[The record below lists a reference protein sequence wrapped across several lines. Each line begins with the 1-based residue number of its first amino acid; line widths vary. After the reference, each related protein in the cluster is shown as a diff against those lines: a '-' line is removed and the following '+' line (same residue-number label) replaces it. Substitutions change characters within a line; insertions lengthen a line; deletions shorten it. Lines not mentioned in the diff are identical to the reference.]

1 MNSGTFNLESL
12 NSQTY
17 ENKTYD
23 GSSSYLFSETES
35 KGFKKPRARYLYFGG
50 AAVLLIVVVVAIV
63 LGVTLG
69 GKSGAEDSNVE
80 GSRGEQAGGTEST
93 ATPTDTTP
101 SFSSTS
107 EHPEVPDWLK
117 QSCPST
123 GTAPQCPWSKP
134 PLIVVSLDGFRAE
147 YLLRNLTPTIQKL
160 RDCGVHT
167 PYMRSVYP
175 TLTFPNH
182 YTIVTG
188 LYPESHGIVG
198 NSMYDFKYNETFF
211 IGAKTTTNS
220 HWWGGEPIWVTA
232 RKQGLK
238 TASYFWVG
246 SETNISGYQPDYWE
260 RYNGSIP
267 YTSRIDKAM
276 DWLSMPDNERP
287 ELIMLYFD
295 EPDHQGHG
303 TGPDSEEVNEML
315 GKVDSL
321 IGYLMNSLLAKNMDN
336 CVNLVVLAD
345 HGMASTACERKIAL
359 DTWLPEVDN
368 MLVYS
373 GTTGYI
379 QPEYRRLGRDAILEN
394 EQVVSTETITSSLD
408 CKSDKLRL
416 FTKTNIPVRHH
427 YANNYRIGDVV
438 VDVQDTWM
446 FSSTNDS
453 WCLHGNHGYD
463 NVYKSMH
470 ALFLAHGPGFK
481 QQYSVDPFENIELY
495 NVMAALLNITPA
507 PNNGTS
513 GSLDNI
519 LASPPPRP
527 TEATHVLET
536 CNDVDRQCDCQANYQ
551 PPSHSGESVYP
562 WGEPS
567 RHGGTTSCIF
577 HGNNVSA
584 LYSTQLMTPVAV
596 SFRLSREQVDTDSD
610 ATDCLTSCPSY
621 ENSVSNIVV
630 SRLVDIEFISHNE
643 AEAWWNKVPLF
654 SGFRTG
660 IWSYLW
666 TVTKEYAST
675 YGDIHVTT
683 GPIYDHNNDGLAD
696 ENVHNSTKFVDDAM
710 HVQLPSH
717 MYIILVKCTQNNT
730 SAITCPDEHLAVS
743 SFVLPQMNKTAN
755 CMTGRDYLINNAA
768 RVRDIEHLTGHQ
780 FFTSMDV
787 PLGARLRTFLP
798 LELWPFSLSSTTKQ
812 PQTTAQITTPTPTTK
827 PHSTTP
833 LPVWLEQ
840 PCPADNNPQ
849 CPWSAPPL
857 IVVSL
862 DGFRAEYLLRN
873 LTPTM
878 QKLRDCGVHTPYMRA
893 AYPTLT
899 FPNHYTIVTGLYP
912 ESHGIVGNSMYDSK
926 HNGTFSISGSGK
938 FDSYWWGGEPIWTT
952 TQKHGKKAASF
963 FWVGSEMNIS
973 GYQPDYWMPYDGSI
987 TYEARIDKAME
998 WLSMP
1003 DNERPELIM
1012 LYFDEPDHQGH
1023 GAGPDSEE
1031 VNTMLQRVDD
1041 LIAYLMGSLLSKKID
1056 NCVNLIL
1063 LADHGMQSTS
1073 CGRKVALNTW
1083 LPEVTDMLVYS
1094 GTTGY
1099 IHPAY
1104 HRLGSGSIVKNDQVV
1119 QTETIVESLQCKSAN
1134 ARVFSRKDIPVRHHY
1149 SNNDRIGEVVVDVH
1163 DSWLFEPKPTKSCL
1177 KGNHGYDNVYKSMH
1191 ALFLAHGPG
1200 FKQQFTAEPF
1210 ENIELYNVMTALL
1223 NITGA
1228 PNNGTSGS
1236 LDHMLTSP
1244 PDRSTE
1250 ATRVHDI
1257 CAAVNSTCDC
1267 RSNYQPASNT
1277 APNVYPW
1284 GEPSRQG
1291 GTPTCIVHGINL
1303 SAIYDQQQ
1311 MVPVVVSF
1319 SLSKKQVEGYH
1330 SDPDTCLQSCTEFT
1344 NTAKGIETVRLYDPA
1359 FLPGTENEA
1368 YAGWNKIPMY
1378 TGFKNGKWNYLWRLI
1393 NENAVQSDEIHITT
1407 GPIYD
1412 HNYDGLADMSSHNN
1426 TMFVDES
1433 NSVPLPSHIYTILV
1447 KCTKTNT
1454 TLLDCHPEDLAVLS
1468 FVLPH
1473 VNETHNCLP
1482 DKEYLINNVARVRDI
1497 EHLTGQRFFTAL
1509 DVPLSAR
1516 LRTYLPLDLW
1526 STPLIT
1532 PWVDLPCQLPDDT
1545 TCPSGPKPLVLI
1557 SLDGFRADYLQR
1569 GLTPTLKKLSEC
1581 GVHAPFM
1588 RPVYPT
1594 VTFPNH
1600 YTIVTGLYP
1609 ESHGIV
1615 NNDMV
1620 DEDIGQ
1626 IFGITGAN
1634 ASDSR
1639 WWKAEPIWITAKKQ
1653 GKRTA
1658 ALYWPGA
1665 DVDFTGEYADYW
1677 DSYQTSEKAGNPE
1690 RLKQILDL
1698 INLPNGTRPDL
1709 IAVHFDQPDIAGHN
1723 GGPDSDDVNGQLET
1737 MDRIISEMMSALYE
1751 QSLHNCVNIIVL
1763 SDHGFAP
1770 SNCDQTV
1777 RIKDLYPD
1785 ISNMLMFDEAVGQIY
1800 TRFGN
1805 HNKGN
1810 VRLLDKGSTVS
1821 EVLSNLTCKND
1832 VMKVFTKDQLP
1843 KRLHYANSDRIGDI
1857 ILDMK
1862 EEWLVYQNSKSYCD
1876 NGNHGWDNINKNMH
1890 ALFLAHGPA
1899 FKDNFIAEPFENIE
1913 IYNLLSDILDITP
1926 LPNNGTDGS
1935 LDYMFKDGNSNNAF
1949 PDTLIDYGICLGHAQ
1964 VQEEFF
1970 PSCGCA
1976 SNTSNINITTDE
1988 GLLVNDISQITS
2000 PQNICILNQTGY
2012 ITGFNSEFK
2021 APSWIQTSTRKS
2033 QLSNKTTTCIINDT
2047 RVGHDPCSIE
2057 LSSGIGFYPLT
2068 KYVSEHGSYL
2078 SSTVI
2083 PLYDEF
2089 YAGIYTFIHKLI
2101 ADYDDRY
2108 GEISVSVGTVFDYN
2122 NDGLWEGIIN
2132 ETEYADVNQTQ
2143 PLPSHIY
2150 FILTKCKDGHALS
2163 QCGIDLD
2170 VLPFIIPH
2178 LPKIPNC
2185 LNPGAYLK
2193 DNVARIRDIELLT
2206 GLTFMKSFER
2216 GTGARMKTFLP
2227 EEIWETILI
2236 QPWQDMPCP
2245 VEDMCQSDYRPLL
2258 LISLDGF
2265 RADYLLRNVT
2275 PTVSR
2280 LSQCGVRAPYMRSV
2294 YPTKTFPNHYS
2305 IVTGLYPESH
2315 GIIDNNMYD
2324 TEMMSRFSLGSK
2336 AASDPSWWKG
2346 DPLWLTAKRQG
2357 LRTATFFWPGSDV
2370 EINGSYPDIWRKY
2383 DGSVSYFARTQ
2394 EVLSWM
2400 SLPKGERPDF
2410 VTLYFDEP
2418 DLAGHKYGPSN
2429 EKEIGAALKRVDD
2442 TLAYLMEGLVHRNLH
2457 NCVNLVIIADHG
2469 MSDVKCNQ
2477 VLKMQYHVPNLDYSY
2492 LTSNFWVWDGAF
2504 GRIADTYKYN
2514 GTVRGPYPVDIPAP
2528 SDDIVANLT
2537 CASPHMNVFTKP
2549 IMPVRHHYTNN
2560 IRIDNIILDMD
2571 PGWQVTRYYVSS
2583 CTGGTHGYDNIYRSM
2598 EALFLAHGPAF
2609 KWNLTVDAFE
2619 NIELYNMFSDILN
2632 ITASP
2637 NNGTAGSLDHL
2648 LQNPRTHSTETFTP
2662 YVETSKFSTA
2672 EEYATIT
2679 SGNPCF
2685 RNCISFTKEH
2695 MRTLCENVTS
2705 SNTNDKHIPFGQ
2717 PELESV
2723 YFSKRKVVISHLP
2736 VATIGYD
2743 QDQDASF
2750 WVSQTFTNVRENIS
2764 ADSGCSLPDPN
2775 IFKNVSGSRICSTD
2789 DAVSTSTLL
2798 LGDQSGMF
2806 DFVSSTMAIMKTGFL
2821 NNVWTPLLT
2830 FLREAVVMQTEVNVV
2845 VGPAFD
2851 HNFDSLPDLI
2861 SHNST
2866 LMTPSHFYIVLSH
2879 CSGDSLSKDCQNKS
2893 ISSYILPHTE
2903 NITIC
2908 KNFSMYM
2915 LENEARLRDV
2925 EILTGLSFLSDLS
2938 TSVKVQL
2945 KTRLPVSRVSTAL
2958 GEN

>member
-101 SFSSTS
+101 
-107 EHPEVPDWLK
+107 
-117 QSCPST
+117 
-123 GTAPQCPWSKP
+123 KP

-246 SETNISGYQPDYWE
+246 SETNIS
-260 RYNGSIP
+260 
-267 YTSRIDKAM
+267 
-276 DWLSMPDNERP
+276 

-536 CNDVDRQCDCQANYQ
+536 CNDVDRQCDCQY
-551 PPSHSGESVYP
+551 
-562 WGEPS
+562 
-567 RHGGTTSCIF
+567 TTYDACCCF
-577 HGNNVSA
+577 VSIIKR
-584 LYSTQLMTPVAV
+584 T
-596 SFRLSREQVDTDSD
+596 
-610 ATDCLTSCPSY
+610 
-621 ENSVSNIVV
+621 
-630 SRLVDIEFISHNE
+630 EFISHNE

-1063 LADHGMQSTS
+1063 LADH
-1073 CGRKVALNTW
+1073 
-1083 LPEVTDMLVYS
+1083 
-1094 GTTGY
+1094 
-1099 IHPAY
+1099 
-1104 HRLGSGSIVKNDQVV
+1104 VV

-1267 RSNYQPASNT
+1267 R
-1277 APNVYPW
+1277 
-1284 GEPSRQG
+1284 
-1291 GTPTCIVHGINL
+1291 
-1303 SAIYDQQQ
+1303 
-1311 MVPVVVSF
+1311 
-1319 SLSKKQVEGYH
+1319 VEGYH

-1344 NTAKGIETVRLYDPA
+1344 NTAKGIETVRLYDP
-1359 FLPGTENEA
+1359 
-1368 YAGWNKIPMY
+1368 
-1378 TGFKNGKWNYLWRLI
+1378 GKWNYLWRLI

-1600 YTIVTGLYP
+1600 YTIGLYP

-1639 WWKAEPIWITAKKQ
+1639 WWKAEPLKSRERGLQHFIGLELT
-1653 GKRTA
+1653 
-1658 ALYWPGA
+1658 L
-1665 DVDFTGEYADYW
+1665 
-1677 DSYQTSEKAGNPE
+1677 TS
-1690 RLKQILDL
+1690 Q
-1698 INLPNGTRPDL
+1698 
-1709 IAVHFDQPDIAGHN
+1709 
-1723 GGPDSDDVNGQLET
+1723 VNGQLET

-2068 KYVSEHGSYL
+2068 KY
-2078 SSTVI
+2078 
-2083 PLYDEF
+2083 
-2089 YAGIYTFIHKLI
+2089 GIYTFIHKLI

-2324 TEMMSRFSLGSK
+2324 TEMMS
-2336 AASDPSWWKG
+2336 
-2346 DPLWLTAKRQG
+2346 
-2357 LRTATFFWPGSDV
+2357 
-2370 EINGSYPDIWRKY
+2370 
-2383 DGSVSYFARTQ
+2383 VSYFARTQ

-2504 GRIADTYKYN
+2504 
-2514 GTVRGPYPVDIPAP
+2514 AP